1 MLKSLKFVSG
11 AINKKDFVQALSHFR
26 IENKVVRGFSGVLGI
41 SCPIALDLD
50 ITPNAEQFTKAI
62 QTCQDTIG
70 MHVTSSGKLSIKS
83 GNFKALVNCIEKES
97 FPEILPDGEFIALK
111 GGFLAVIK
119 RLAPFIGDDASRIWS
134 RGILFRGQSAF
145 ATNNIILVESWLG
158 YDFPVTVNIPK
169 AAIVELLRINEEP
182 ERLQISKNRITFH
195 FSEDRWLCSQTY
207 STEWPDLS
215 RVLNNENNAIVMPE
229 GLFDAIEALAP
240 FTDQM
245 ERVFFTPEGKI
256 ATSITDEEG
265 ASMLVEQI
273 KFEGCYNYKHLM
285 LLKNI
290 AQKMDFTLYPNP
302 CLFFG
307 DKIRGALI
315 GMRL

>member
-11 AINKKDFVQALSHFR
+11 AINKKDYVQALSHFR
-26 IENKVVRGFSGVLGI
+26 IENKIVRGFSGVIGI

-70 MHVTSSGKLSIKS
+70 MHVTKNGKLSIKS

-97 FPEILPDGEFIALK
+97 FPEILPDGEFITLN
-111 GGFLAVIK
+111 GGFLATIK
-119 RLAPFIGDDASRIWS
+119 RLAPFIGDDASRSWA

-158 YDFPVTVNIPK
+158 YKFPVTVNIPK

-182 ERLQISKNRITFH
+182 ERLQVSANRISFH
-195 FSEDRWLCSQTY
+195 FSGDRWLCSQTY

-215 RVLNNENNAIVMPE
+215 RVLNNESNAQPMPE
-229 GLFDAIEALAP
+229 GMFEAVESLAP

-245 ERVFFTPEGKI
+245 ERVFFSTEGKI
-256 ATSITDEEG
+256 STVLGDEDG
-265 ASMLVEQI
+265 ASMLVEAI

-290 AQKMDFTLYPNP
+290 AQKMDFTLYPGP

-315 GMRL
+315 GLRL